1 MKKLSFVIPCYNSEK
16 TIEKV
21 VKEIIMMVSQRDNYD
36 YEIILVNDFSKDN
49 VWHVIRNLCAN
60 SKIKAICFAK
70 NFGQQSALLAGYRY
84 ATGDIIVSLDDDGQS
99 PIDELWQL
107 IDKLENGD
115 FDIVYGCY
123 EHTMQKWYRRIGSN
137 INRKMGEILLDR
149 PKDLNPTSFFVV
161 RKYVIEEIIKF
172 NNCYAY
178 ISGLIFRTTKRIG
191 GVVVK
196 HRKE

>member
-1 MKKLSFVIPCYNSEK
+1 
-16 TIEKV
+16 
-21 VKEIIMMVSQRDNYD
+21 
-36 YEIILVNDFSKDN
+36 
-49 VWHVIRNLCAN
+49 
-60 SKIKAICFAK
+60 
-70 NFGQQSALLAGYRY
+70 
-84 ATGDIIVSLDDDGQS
+84 
-99 PIDELWQL
+99 
-107 IDKLENGD
+107 
-115 FDIVYGCY
+115 
-123 EHTMQKWYRRIGSN
+123 MQKWYRRIGSN

-196 HRKE
+196 HRKRIDGQSGYSLFRLIKLWMNGFTAFSVKPLRMSTMLGFVVAGIGVVYGIYIVLMRLISNDVPSGYASLMSVILFIGGMLMFLLGMLGEYVGRIYINQNNAPQYVIREIVNFENKH